1 MVSGMR
7 PINLLAGRIMEARI
21 AMILVS
27 VLLLTGFVTGAFCGL
42 DLAAIDSDEELRCG
56 TLAASIQSF
65 SASPNRVYTG
75 EEVTFTATASSATP
89 DTSLTFIIYY
99 DAIVPPY
106 PTNNTN
112 SPYTVHVTDNPGTV
126 TAKFTYDCPGNL
138 TAGTDTYYFVRLVV
152 SDGSATTDT
161 NLISVYVVENR
172 APTFEIALSESL
184 PVLDPGEEIDLSI
197 KVSDPDGDPVTAN
210 WDFGDGTV
218 AVNVTGAAP
227 AGVYFN
233 QTHAWYPV
241 TGPGIGGS
249 MYFSLVITLEDTYS
263 NTETATR
270 LVTVV
275 LPPNGYPAVGF
286 AASDTSINPMDEVTL
301 YANATDPEG
310 EALTWTFVF
319 NNSFENF
326 HVVVYHT
333 NATLPGTK
341 VWHNITYSFESPGS
355 YMVRLYVCDGLV
367 PYQSLAHNVTRQI
380 SISVAGNSLPSV
392 VDEIAMSEE
401 SPRINVSIGFFVVA
415 FTVQTYDA
423 DGDVISVAWN
433 LDDGGDPK
441 VNTSAGG
448 LVVYTFTQERHFNQT
463 GVYNI
468 SVAVSDG
475 ILDHE
480 VVRYREFIVASNNMP
495 PSVARFNFTY
505 DAGNYAAPGEEIEF
519 SITLLDPEMDIIE
532 ITWDFGDNSP
542 ILSFNLTEYVDG
554 NVICVVSHA
563 YSEVGSYN
571 VTIRYSDNEIFG
583 LLTHERIKTATV
595 VVDTPFDRIADPWSW
610 WDYSTLIAVLMIPI
624 VLVLNLI
631 LTRQRRKQLEAQGV
645 SLEELKLRESIQL
658 DEPDDYSE
666 EELD

>member
-1 MVSGMR
+1 MVSISR
-7 PINLLAGRIMEARI
+7 PATHLAGIMEVRVVMLLA
-21 AMILVS
+21 S
-27 VLLLTGFVTGAFCGL
+27 VLLLAGVFNGTLCGFDSAR
-42 DLAAIDSDEELRCG
+42 IDSDEGIRCS
-56 TLAASIQSF
+56 TLATSILSF

-75 EEVTFTATASSATP
+75 EEVTFTATASSTTP

-112 SPYTVHVTDNPGTV
+112 SPYTVHVTGNPGTV
-126 TAKFTYDCPGNL
+126 TARFAYDRLGNL
-138 TAGTDTYYFVRLVV
+138 TTGTDTYFCVRLVV
-152 SDGSATTDT
+152 SDGSATTAS

-172 APTFEIALSESL
+172 PPTFEIALSESL
-184 PVLDPGEEIDLSI
+184 PVLVPGEEICMSVR
-197 KVSDPDGDPVTAN
+197 VSDPDGDPVIAN

-218 AVNVTGAAP
+218 AVNTTGAALP
-227 AGVYFN
+227 GVYFN

-249 MYFSLVITLEDTYS
+249 MYFSLVITLDDSYTH
-263 NTETATR
+263 TETATS

-275 LPPNGYPAVGF
+275 LPPNGSPAVGI
-286 AASDTSINPMDEVTL
+286 AASDTSIDPMDEVTL

-319 NNSFENF
+319 NNSVEDFY
-326 HVVVYHT
+326 VVVYHT
-333 NATLPGTK
+333 DTTAPSTK
-341 VWHNITYSFESPGS
+341 VWHNISYSFESPGT

-367 PYQSLAHNVTRQI
+367 PYQSLAHNVTKQVTIR
-380 SISVAGNSLPSV
+380 VAGNSLPSV

-401 SPRINVSIGFFVVA
+401 SPRIDVNVGFSVVT

-423 DGDVISVAWN
+423 DGDVISAVWD

-448 LVVYTFTQERHFNQT
+448 LVIYTFMQERYFYQT

-468 SVAVSDG
+468 SVVVSDG

-480 VVRYREFIVASNNMP
+480 VVRCREFIVASNNMP
-495 PSVARFNFTY
+495 PSVSSFNFTY
-505 DAGNYAAPGEEIEF
+505 DAGNYAAPGEEIQF
-519 SITLLDPEMDIIE
+519 SISILDPETDVIE

-542 ILSFNLTEYVDG
+542 ILFFNLTEYVDK
-554 NVICVVSHA
+554 NVTCVVSHA
-563 YSEVGSYN
+563 YAEVGNYN
-571 VTIRYSDNEIFG
+571 VTISYSDNEVFG
-583 LLTHERIKTATV
+583 ILTHERVKTATV
-595 VVDTPFDRIADPWSW
+595 VVSTPLDRIVDHWSW
-610 WDYSTLIAVLMIPI
+610 WDYSTLIAVMMIP
-624 VLVLNLI
+624 VALLLNLAQ
-631 LTRQRRKQLEAQGV
+631 TRRRRKRLEAQGV
-645 SLEELKLRESIQL
+645 SLEELKLRESIQV
-658 DEPDDYSE
+658 DEPDDFSE